1 MKAKLKGAIIPYVV
15 TVLWMIFW
23 LWMVSSEEIFYLSIS
38 MFSLTNKVNAM
49 CPVIYFALYFSVP
62 WLFISLYSHFNKQD
76 NSTQKYLIALSLLLV
91 LVFCSFWTYQTDFG
105 TFLLFFVCTF
115 ALITALCI
123 GLLKL
128 YHIVDKEKKAPY
140 IKFLILFLLII
151 LLFVFVYDI
160 VKIVIHDYNINFLR
174 PDFYCYYWEECCQI
188 LALFIFL
195 LFTCK
200 GLFTEYKK
208 DEKSKYANSIFSGLG
223 FLSVSL
229 IIFLLIL
236 KIGGFGDFTNWNGNL
251 LETYFM
257 IANILSG
264 IVFLIG
270 YEFGGD
276 DENSLLK
283 YIIAIFCCM
292 YFSRFS
298 FSFFDAILFTS
309 RDEISCVLST
319 LIVLI
324 PIIVCFIFEL
334 SGKSITAAIAKA
346 IKKTDGGDCGA
357 VVHPEK
363 SSELR
368 SRARGQLGGRIFAT
382 AWLMMVLVQ
391 IIYGAINGFS
401 AMTLIGGLL
410 VGGPLSYG
418 LTRVQARLVNE
429 SGYEVDLSDLFK
441 GFSES
446 FTQSLVLGFMKTL
459 FTALWSILFVV
470 PGIVK
475 TYAYSMAFYIQQQ
488 SDDKN
493 WKKALEQSQRLMNG
507 NKMKLFLLDLSF
519 IGWYILGSMCFGIGI
534 LFVYPY
540 HMTARA
546 NFFDSLL
553 KNSLAAAEETVSAE
567 PEECCSIEETA
578 AASADLNA

>member
-1 MKAKLKGAIIPYVV
+1 MQKCVIQLLKMQICINYKGDVFFMKAKLKGAIIPYVV
-15 TVLWMIFW
+15 TVLWMIFG
-23 LWMVSSEEIFYLSIS
+23 LYISSDNSFYFRINDL
-38 MFSLTNKVNAM
+38 F
-49 CPVIYFALYFSVP
+49 YFSVP
-62 WLFISLYSHFNKQD
+62 WLFISLYSLFNKED
-76 NSTQKYLIALSLLLV
+76 NSTQKYLIALSLLAVFACYLIWRDV
-91 LVFCSFWTYQTDFG
+91 RESNPFLVFLHNFAVFICL
-105 TFLLFFVCTF
+105 FLI
-115 ALITALCI
+115 ITSLCI
-123 GLLKL
+123 GLIKL
-128 YHIVDKEKKAPY
+128 YYIIDKDKKLPF
-140 IKFLILFLLII
+140 IKYLMILILSCVGVKLNYYYDYYCPF
-151 LLFVFVYDI
+151 FSVFVL
-160 VKIVIHDYNINFLR
+160 FGL
-174 PDFYCYYWEECCQI
+174 Q
-188 LALFIFL
+188 ALFI
-195 LFTCK
+195 
-200 GLFTEYKK
+200 EYKR
-208 DEKSKYANSIFSGLG
+208 DEKNKVINSVFSGYG
-223 FLSVSL
+223 FLAIFTIITNL
-229 IIFLLIL
+229 IMWIILGGYHYDNSHKYDLLSIL
-236 KIGGFGDFTNWNGNL
+236 NPL
-251 LETYFM
+251 Y
-257 IANILSG
+257 G
-264 IVFLIG
+264 IIFLIG
-270 YEFGGD
+270 YEFGGEK
-276 DENSLLK
+276 ENTLLK
-283 YIIAIFCCM
+283 YIL
-292 YFSRFS
+292 
-298 FSFFDAILFTS
+298 AILLCPFYYNVYEMMTN
-309 RDEISCVLST
+309 VLSI
-319 LIVLI
+319 LIRYI

-391 IIYGAINGFS
+391 IIYGAISGFS

-567 PEECCSIEETA
+567 PEECCSVEEA